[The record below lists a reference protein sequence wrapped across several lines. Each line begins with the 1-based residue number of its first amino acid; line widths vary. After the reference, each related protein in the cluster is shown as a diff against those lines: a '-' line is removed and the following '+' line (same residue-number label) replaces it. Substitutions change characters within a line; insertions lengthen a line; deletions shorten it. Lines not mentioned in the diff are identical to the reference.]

1 MNILFW
7 MDDPRSFKPKK
18 DTTYLLIHECQLRG
32 HSTFYIHDIGIQ
44 NNELIISAQKIDTFE
59 IGETIN
65 FNPTVQKLTPE
76 MIQMIWIRKDPPVNA
91 SYVRDLLIF
100 QQFSDRIK
108 FINHPLGVLKTN
120 EKLAATQFTDFTPET
135 LISQNKNDLLEFI
148 QAHRE
153 CVLKPLNG
161 YGGRGIFKVSM
172 NDTNLLPMLELS
184 TDDFSTQIVCQKTV
198 RHEQGDKRIILLNQ
212 KAIGAIN
219 RVNHT
224 GHRNNFMS
232 GGHAEQ
238 AIITE
243 HDQKIIS
250 AIAPLLE
257 ENGLAFVGIDIIDHH
272 LIEINVTSPT
282 GIQEINQL
290 NKVKI
295 QQDIITAMEK
305 TMTEEQPCLN

>member
-7 MDDPRSFKPKK
+7 MDNPRSFNPKK
-18 DTTYLLIHECQLRG
+18 DTTYLLIHECQMKG
-32 HSTFYIHDIGIQ
+32 HNTFYIHDIGIQ
-44 NNELIISAQKIDTFE
+44 NNELIISAHKIDIFDV
-59 IGETIN
+59 GETIN
-65 FNPTVQKLTPE
+65 FKPTIEKLTPE
-76 MIQMIWIRKDPPVNA
+76 KIQVIWIRKDPPVNA
-91 SYVRDLLIF
+91 SYVRELLIF
-100 QQFSDRIK
+100 QQFSNHIK
-108 FINHPLGVLKTN
+108 FINHPLGVLRTN
-120 EKLAATQFTDFTPET
+120 EKLAATQYTNLTPTT
-135 LISQNKNDLLEFI
+135 LISQNKDDLLTFI
-148 QAHRE
+148 HTHKE

-161 YGGRGIFKVSM
+161 YGGRGIFKASM

-184 TDDFSTQIVCQKTV
+184 THDFSTQIVCQKTV
-198 RHEQGDKRIILLNQ
+198 RHENGDKRIILLNQ

-243 HDQKIIS
+243 NDQKIITT
-250 AIAPLLE
+250 IAPMLKK
-257 ENGLAFVGIDIIDHH
+257 NGLFFVGIDIIDHH

-290 NKVKI
+290 NNVKI
-295 QQDIITAMEK
+295 QQEIISAMEK
-305 TMTEEQPCLN
+305 TALEESCLN